1 MQTRFDAIIV
11 GAGPAGST
19 AAIRLAQAGWSVA
32 LIEKQPFPRRKVCGE
47 CLAASNLPLLD
58 ALGVGAEFHALAGAE
73 LRRVALMHGAESICA
88 ELPAYA
94 SQTHPWGKALG
105 REHLDAMLLAR
116 AAEAG
121 AHVLQP
127 WSVQAVQGKAG
138 AYQCIVHAPGSRV
151 KVRLDA
157 AVIIAAHGS
166 WGAGLA
172 DDRSTHKRP
181 GGSDLF
187 AFKANFTHAELE
199 QDLLPVLAFCG
210 GYGGMVQGGHGVLT
224 LACCIQREHLSAY
237 RRQMQGKSAGDA
249 VQSYLMTECAGVRRT
264 LDGAKRQGKWL
275 SVGPIRP
282 GIRMQRDGG
291 SFFSVGNAAGEAHP
305 IIGEGMSMAM
315 QSAWLACERLI
326 AEPRVLR
333 DAQLQRH
340 VLQDYARAWHAH
352 FAHRLH
358 LAAVFA
364 HVAMRPALARTFLPV
379 LRAWPALLTR
389 AASWSGKVDQPCF
402 LPQPSAEETSQAHH
416 LDGGFHELRKG
427 ENA

>member
-1 MQTRFDAIIV
+1 MQTRFDAIII

-19 AAIRLAQAGWSVA
+19 AAIRLAGAGWSVA

-58 ALGVGAEFHALAGAE
+58 ALEVGAKFHALAGSE
-73 LRRVALMHGAESICA
+73 LRRVALMFGTESICA

-127 WSVQAVQGKAG
+127 WSVQAVQRKAG
-138 AYQCIVHAPGSRV
+138 AYQCIVHAPGSKV
-151 KVRLDA
+151 EVRLDA

-172 DDRSTHKRP
+172 GDRSTHKRP

-187 AFKANFTHAELE
+187 ALKANFTHAELE
-199 QDLLPVLAFCG
+199 QGLLPVLAFRG

-224 LACCIQREHLSAY
+224 LACCIRRDHLSAY
-237 RRQMQGKSAGDA
+237 RRQMQAKSAGDA

-264 LDGAKRQGKWL
+264 LSGAKRQGKWL

-282 GIRMQRDGG
+282 GIHMQRDGG
-291 SFFSVGNAAGEAHP
+291 RFFSVGNAAGEAHP

-315 QSAWLACERLI
+315 QSAWLACEHLI
-326 AEPRVLR
+326 AAPRVLS

-340 VLQDYARAWHAH
+340 VLQDYAQAWRAH
-352 FAHRLH
+352 FAHRMN
-358 LAAVFA
+358 LAAAFA
-364 HVAMRPALARTFLPV
+364 HAAMRPALVRTCLPI
-379 LRAWPALLTR
+379 LRAWPGLLTR
-389 AASWSGKVDQPCF
+389 AACWSGKVSQSCF
-402 LPQPSAEETSQAHH
+402 LPQASAETTALARSM
-416 LDGGFHELRKG
+416 DGCFPEFENG